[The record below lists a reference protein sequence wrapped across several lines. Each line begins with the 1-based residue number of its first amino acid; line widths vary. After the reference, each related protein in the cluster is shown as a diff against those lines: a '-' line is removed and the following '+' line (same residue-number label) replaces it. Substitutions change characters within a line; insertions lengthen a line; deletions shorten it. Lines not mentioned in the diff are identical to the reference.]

1 MKLKTLAPLLCAL
14 AALPLCT
21 LGQESA
27 PNEVEKLKA
36 ILAEQQRQIEALRQ
50 AVAQQQKLIEGM
62 AKPAEKA
69 SAAAPA
75 APPATP
81 AAPAVSAAAAPAST
95 AAPSASSHSILPSPA
110 PAGQRPLIASNSP
123 MVVPGAEPAPK
134 FSPPLPQAEPT
145 SPLQLK
151 IGDVSIIP
159 IGFMDLTA
167 VWRDKNAASGI
178 GTNFAAVPYVD
189 TPGGHLTEFRF
200 SPQNSRL
207 GFRADVNVHGAH
219 VIGYNEFDFLGT
231 SGANNIGVTNGAFV
245 PRIRLYWVDVRKNQ
259 WEFLAGQSWS
269 MLTPN
274 RKGISPLPGDIF
286 YSQVMDVNYL
296 AGLTWTRQPGIRI
309 GYHPTEKVA
318 FGVALENPDQ
328 YIGGSAGTPVITLP
342 STLSSFAG
350 GQYDNGSNVLNTPN
364 LHPDI
369 IAKLAFDPTS
379 RVHFELAGI
388 ERTFKDVNPSTYQ
401 AFTKAGGGGSANI
414 NFEIARG
421 VRLISNNHWGDGTGR
436 YLFGTVPDVI
446 VRSNGS
452 ISPVHEHAHN
462 GGIEGTFGN
471 TLLFFYYGGTFI
483 SRNSALDAN
492 GTTYIGYGY
501 PGSALTNN
509 KSLEEL
515 SLGFIQT
522 FWKDAKWGALSL
534 IGQYQYELR
543 NPWVIPSGQPS
554 SAHDNAIYMDVRYTL
569 PGAPPAAR

>member
-14 AALPLCT
+14 AALPFCSF
-21 LGQESA
+21 GQESA
-27 PNEVEKLKA
+27 PNEVDKLKA
-36 ILAEQQRQIEALRQ
+36 MLAEQQRQIEALRQ
-50 AVAQQQKLIEGM
+50 AVAQQQKLIEGL

-69 SAAAPA
+69 AAASPAVPAAPAPAVAAAAAPA
-75 APPATP
+75 A
-81 AAPAVSAAAAPAST
+81 S
-95 AAPSASSHSILPSPA
+95 AAPSSSTSILPSPP
-110 PAGQRPLIASNSP
+110 PAGQRPLIASSSP

-134 FSPPLPQAEPT
+134 FSPPLPQPEPT

-178 GTNFAAVPYVD
+178 GTNFSAVPYVN
-189 TPGGHLTEFRF
+189 GAAGHLTEFRF

-231 SGANNIGVTNGAFV
+231 SGGNNLGVTNGAFV
-245 PRIRLYWVDVRKNQ
+245 PRIRLYWVDVRKDQ

-296 AGLTWTRQPGIRI
+296 AGLTWTRQPGVRFIL
-309 GYHPTEKVA
+309 HPSNKVA

-328 YIGGSAGTPVITLP
+328 YIGGSAGTAAITLP
-342 STLSSFAG
+342 SALSSFAG

-369 IAKLAFDPTS
+369 IAKLALDPTS
-379 RVHFELAGI
+379 RAHIEIAGI
-388 ERTFKDVNPSTYQ
+388 ERTFKDVNPSNFQT
-401 AFTKAGGGGSANI
+401 FTKVGGGGSANF
-414 NFEIARG
+414 NFEIAKG
-421 VRLISNNHWGDGTGR
+421 IRLISNNHFGDGTGR

-446 VRSNGS
+446 IRSDGS
-452 ISPVHEHAHN
+452 ISPIHEHAHN
-462 GGIEGTFGN
+462 GGIEATFGP
-471 TLLFFYYGGTFI
+471 TLLFMYYGGTYI
-483 SRNSALDAN
+483 SKNSALDAN
-492 GTTYIGYGY
+492 GTSYVGWGY
-501 PGSALTNN
+501 PGSGLTNN
-509 KSLEEL
+509 RSLEEL
-515 SLGFIQT
+515 TIGFNQT
-522 FWKDAKWGALSL
+522 FWKDPKWGALNL
-534 IGQYQYELR
+534 IGQYQFEQR
-543 NPWVIPSGQPS
+543 SPWVVPAGQPS
-554 SAHDNAIYMDVRYTL
+554 GAHDNAIYIDVRYTL
-569 PGAPPAAR
+569 PGAPPPAR